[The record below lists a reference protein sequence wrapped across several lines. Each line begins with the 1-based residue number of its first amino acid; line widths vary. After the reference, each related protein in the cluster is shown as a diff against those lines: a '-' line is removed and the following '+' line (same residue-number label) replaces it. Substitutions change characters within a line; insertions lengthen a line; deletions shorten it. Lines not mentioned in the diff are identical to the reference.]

1 MRSVSLECHLL
12 VELPLSVLLSAD
24 TAVLLLFLAEIPGAL
39 CFESPRIAAGSSPLA
54 FASRR
59 AVLLPLNPPSLP
71 AGTSPHAPTSVH
83 VVVAM
88 TSANVSWEP
97 GYDGGYEQTF
107 SVWYGPL

>member
-1 MRSVSLECHLL
+1 MS
-12 VELPLSVLLSAD
+12 PLTIIFRWCCILCSFILA
-24 TAVLLLFLAEIPGAL
+24 TCACGLAEILHETKAFLFPI
-39 CFESPRIAAGSSPLA
+39 PPVPL
-54 FASRR
+54 
-59 AVLLPLNPPSLP
+59 LLLQPVSLP

>member
-1 MRSVSLECHLL
+1 ML
-12 VELPLSVLLSAD
+12 VLGI
-24 TAVLLLFLAEIPGAL
+24 TAMPLLLLQPI
-39 CFESPRIAAGSSPLA
+39 
-54 FASRR
+54 
-59 AVLLPLNPPSLP
+59 SLP

>member
-1 MRSVSLECHLL
+1 MQEESLRTKAGSRLL
-12 VELPLSVLLSAD
+12 PAPLPLLASAWS
-24 TAVLLLFLAEIPGAL
+24 
-39 CFESPRIAAGSSPLA
+39 CSSLTH
-54 FASRR
+54 
-59 AVLLPLNPPSLP
+59 PSLS
-71 AGTSPHAPTSVH
+71 AGTSPHAPTGVH

>member
-1 MRSVSLECHLL
+1 M
-12 VELPLSVLLSAD
+12 
-24 TAVLLLFLAEIPGAL
+24 
-39 CFESPRIAAGSSPLA
+39 SPLFPCGAA
-54 FASRR
+54 FPCAAILATCPAAISSRNSLGHWLGAR
-59 AVLLPLNPPSLP
+59 GVPSDRGLGEDPLHPALLPSELSPLP

-83 VVVAM
+83 VVAAM

>member
-1 MRSVSLECHLL
+1 MKQRLSYFGAPPSYPGWKQILPRSCGAALMPAIPPV
-12 VELPLSVLLSAD
+12 P
-24 TAVLLLFLAEIPGAL
+24 LLLLQP
-39 CFESPRIAAGSSPLA
+39 
-54 FASRR
+54 
-59 AVLLPLNPPSLP
+59 VSLP